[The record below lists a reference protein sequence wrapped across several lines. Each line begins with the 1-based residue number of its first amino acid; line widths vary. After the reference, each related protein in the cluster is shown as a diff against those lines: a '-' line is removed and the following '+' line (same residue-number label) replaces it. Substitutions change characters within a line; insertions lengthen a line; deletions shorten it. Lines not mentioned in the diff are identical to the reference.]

1 MKVLLL
7 NGSPNEHGC
16 TYTALCEVARA
27 LEESGVE
34 TETLWI
40 GNRAV
45 RGCIGCGGC
54 AKNGRRRCVF
64 EDDLVNAALDRMQA
78 CDGLVVGSPV
88 HYAAAGGSIT
98 SFLDRMFYAGGSQL
112 RTKVGA
118 AVQRAPRGH
127 DVHARSAFQILHH
140 LRHADCAQPVLADGA
155 RKHAGR
161 RSQGRGRLADHA
173 HVGEKYGVYDPR
185 LCPCARKRAA
195 SARNGEAKEAHEFH
209 PLTASILLDV

>member
-54 AKNGRRRCVF
+54 AKSGRRRCVF

-118 AVQRAPRGH
+118 AV
-127 DVHARSAFQILHH
+127 
-140 LRHADCAQPVLADGA
+140 C
-155 RKHAGR
+155 
-161 RSQGRGRLADHA
+161 
-173 HVGEKYGVYDPR
+173 
-185 LCPCARKRAA
+185 
-195 SARNGEAKEAHEFH
+195 SARRAGTTSTLDQLSKYFTICGMPIAPSQYWPMVHGNTPEDKSEAKR
-209 PLTASILLDV
+209 S

>member
-16 TYTALCEVARA
+16 TYTALCEVARV

-45 RGCIGCGGC
+45 RGCIGCGCC

-118 AVQRAPRGH
+118 
-127 DVHARSAFQILHH
+127 
-140 LRHADCAQPVLADGA
+140 
-155 RKHAGR
+155 
-161 RSQGRGRLADHA
+161 
-173 HVGEKYGVYDPR
+173 
-185 LCPCARKRAA
+185 
-195 SARNGEAKEAHEFH
+195 
-209 PLTASILLDV
+209 

>member
-27 LEESGVE
+27 LNESGVE

-98 SFLDRMFYAGGSQL
+98 SFLDRMFYAGGSLDLATQQSAMWTDCDTSDAGDAIVL
-112 RTKVGA
+112 MRAVKDVMYALVNSNAMNAEVIGYNPPIWQEYLHWINIGAFTLVG
-118 AVQRAPRGH
+118 VW
-127 DVHARSAFQILHH
+127 L
-140 LRHADCAQPVLADGA
+140 VLAIV
-155 RKHAGR
+155 RTVR
-161 RSQGRGRLADHA
+161 
-173 HVGEKYGVYDPR
+173 
-185 LCPCARKRAA
+185 CNKRQKAKFAA
-195 SARNGEAKEAHEFH
+195 ANAAK
-209 PLTASILLDV
+209 